1 MQVNIAQAKARLS
14 ELVQKAMLGEEVVIA
29 KDNKPLLRLTPI
41 VMPTGKRVPGS
52 GKAQIL
58 SISEDF
64 DAPLS
69 EFDGYK

>member
-14 ELVQKAMLGEEVVIA
+14 ELVQKAMLGEEIVIA

-41 VMPTGKRVPGS
+41 VSPLAKRVPGS

-64 DAPLS
+64 DDPLS